1 MDVLYPTGMPVGH
14 DGPLA
19 RFLSPLW
26 EGSTRR
32 ALREWG
38 HEGDLVLDPFG
49 SSPQVLLEAAQCG
62 RAVLVAANNPVTRFV
77 IRHTLQPFTQAEL
90 QAALARL
97 AATPKNG
104 SRLELFLLD
113 LFRTECARCG
123 AEVIAESFIWDRE
136 VEGPSQKV
144 YTCDRCGSTREA
156 SATEE
161 DRTQA
166 AAYSRHGLQH
176 ALALEQVAPKGD
188 PDRHHAEAALS
199 VYPDRSLYALITLIN
214 KLGQMGLEGRTR
226 SAVDA
231 LLLSAFD
238 ESNAL
243 WGYPEGRSRPRKL
256 TASSRYRE
264 INVWRALERAVDT
277 WAIGGEDVPVTI
289 WPSEELPAPG
299 TVAIFPGPV
308 RELLPT
314 LSKDQ
319 IDILLTVLPRPNQ
332 AYWTLSA
339 LWSAWLW
346 GRESIDP
353 IRIALRRRRYDWA
366 WHSGALRTVMAALRP
381 LLGAETQ
388 MLAFV
393 PEAEHGFVAAALAGF
408 DSAGYQLQGRAFRFA
423 ERQAFLTWSKVDAV
437 KSVSAA
443 DTLHE
448 VMTDAADR
456 TLRSRGEPSQFPI
469 LHFAAWSELARERR
483 ISQLWGEIGSPPI
496 SDLGEALET
505 ALANRQIF
513 TRIGR
518 GVEPESGLYWL
529 KEPTRAEI
537 PLADRV
543 EALVLKIFRQE
554 REATLVDVD
563 DYVCQALRGL
573 NSPDQRL
580 VLACVTSYAT
590 EDVIKGVWVLRP
602 EDEFDARD
610 ADCEEIR
617 RLLASLGERIGYEVE
632 PGKRLIWRDQAG
644 GQVFAFCV
652 QESAMLGSAL
662 KVADEGGLTFVLPGG
677 RAALVAEKA
686 RRDPRLRSWLQEGI
700 GVLKF
705 RHVRRLHAEI
715 QLSRANIVERLAIDP
730 PEQHDPQLPLL

>member
-1 MDVLYPTGMPVGH
+1 MDVLYPTGLPA
-14 DGPLA
+14 DQEGPLA
-19 RFLSPLW
+19 RFLPPLW

-38 HEGDLVLDPFG
+38 HEGDLVFDPFG
-49 SSPQVLLEAAQCG
+49 SSPQFLLEAAQCG

-77 IRHTLQPFTQAEL
+77 IQHTLRPFTQTDL

-97 AATPKNG
+97 AATPKDG

-113 LFRTECARCG
+113 LYRTECARCG

-156 SATEE
+156 STTEE
-161 DRTQA
+161 DRVQV

-214 KLGQMGLEGRTR
+214 KLGQMGLEGWMR

-264 INVWRALERAVDT
+264 ANVWRALERAVDT
-277 WAIGGEDVPVTI
+277 WAIGGEGVPITI
-289 WPSEELPAPG
+289 WPSEVPPAPG

-314 LSKDQ
+314 LTEGQ
-319 IDILLTVLPRPNQ
+319 IDVLLTVLPRPNQ

-353 IRIALRRRRYDWA
+353 IRIALRRRRYDWS
-366 WHSGALRTVMAALRP
+366 WHSGALRTVMAAIRP
-381 LLGAETQ
+381 LLDVDTPV
-388 MLAFV
+388 LAFV
-393 PEAEHGFVAAALAGF
+393 PEAEPGFIAAALAGF
-408 DSAGYQLQGRAFRFA
+408 DTAGYQLQGRAFRLA
-423 ERQAFLTWSKVDAV
+423 ERQAFLTWSKVDDV
-437 KSVSAA
+437 KAVSAA
-443 DTLHE
+443 DSFHE
-448 VMTDAADR
+448 VMTDAAEK

-483 ISQLWGEIGSPPI
+483 ISKLWDESGSPPI
-496 SDLGEALET
+496 TELSDALET

-513 TRIGR
+513 TRLGR

-529 KEPTRAEI
+529 RDSTHVEV
-537 PLADRV
+537 PLVDRV
-543 EALVLKIFRQE
+543 ESLVLEIL
-554 REATLVDVD
+554 REKRALTLVDVD
-563 DYVCQALRGL
+563 DYVCQALEGL
-573 NSPDQRL
+573 NSPDQRF
-580 VLACVTSYAT
+580 VLACVRSYAT
-590 EDVIKGVWVLRP
+590 EDGVQGVWALRP

-617 RLLASLGERIGYEVE
+617 RLLVALGERMGYKAEL
-632 PGKRLIWRDQAG
+632 GRRLIWRDQAG

-652 QESAMLGSAL
+652 QESALLGSAL
-662 KVADEGGLTFVLPGG
+662 EAVGDGGLTFVLPGG

-700 GVLKF
+700 GVVKF

-715 QLSRANIVERLAIDP
+715 QLSQANIVERLAIDP